1 VATTAALAIVIVGVG
16 LASLKPKAEQ
26 ESVNRLPWA
35 VFSYDATNLTVTV
48 NASDALDPDG
58 SIANYSWKFGDGT
71 DGTGAVVTHVYP
83 ANGTY
88 TIELNL
94 TDNRGG
100 HNSTSDDVTV
110 STTVVLVKNDPVAV
124 IKIVSMENGT
134 VALEALGSYDP
145 DGGDITSFAWDFGD
159 GSSAEGSSVT
169 HTYAANGT
177 YSIALT
183 VKDDENATDASAVE
197 IVIVI
202 ESEEEEPPTPDPDE
216 KVGPPGLLRAIDD
229 HTERLDEQP
238 NMQNSLDHLV
248 ENLDRWLEKHSP

>member
-1 VATTAALAIVIVGVG
+1 M
-16 LASLKPKAEQ
+16 
-26 ESVNRLPWA
+26 
-35 VFSYDATNLTVTV
+35 
-48 NASDALDPDG
+48 
-58 SIANYSWKFGDGT
+58 
-71 DGTGAVVTHVYP
+71 
-83 ANGTY
+83 
-88 TIELNL
+88 
-94 TDNRGG
+94 
-100 HNSTSDDVTV
+100 DVTV

-177 YSIALT
+177 YSVALT

-216 KVGPPGLLRAIDD
+216 KVGPPGLLRAIED
-229 HTERLDEQP
+229 HTETIGRAAEHAELPGPPGREPRQVAGEALAVNKATQTHD
-238 NMQNSLDHLV
+238 
-248 ENLDRWLEKHSP
+248 